1 MAPQEMRGL
10 SFRDQMRKSACL
22 KVMESRTHGRLQ
34 LTRAAKGGDGERNK
48 HQANDDGNTDQPVR
62 GVSRPRT
69 QRHIQPANSQYGKN
83 RADGFME

>member
-1 MAPQEMRGL
+1 MRGV
-10 SFRDQMRKSACL
+10 SFRNQMRKTQSRL
-22 KVMESRTHGRLQ
+22 KVTESCTHDRLQ
-34 LTRAAKGGDGERNK
+34 LTRATKRGDGERNK

-69 QRHIQPANSQYGKN
+69 QRHVEPAEGEDGKN

>member
-1 MAPQEMRGL
+1 M
-10 SFRDQMRKSACL
+10 
-22 KVMESRTHGRLQ
+22 
-34 LTRAAKGGDGERNK
+34 TRATKRGDGERNK

-69 QRHIQPANSQYGKN
+69 QRHVEPAEGEDGKN